1 MGVRVYMYIPARSV
15 ASVVSDSL
23 QLYGQAPLSMRF
35 SRQGYW
41 SGLPCPH
48 PGDLLDP
55 KIRLT
60 SPAIAGGLF
69 TICVTREAGV
79 CVYIY
84 IYIYIY
90 IYVPTNTYMS
100 HVKNSDAGKD

>member
-1 MGVRVYMYIPARSV
+1 MGVRVYMYIPACSV
-15 ASVVSDSL
+15 ASVMSDSL

-55 KIRLT
+55 RIRLT

-69 TICVTREAGV
+69 TI
-79 CVYIY
+79 
-84 IYIYIY
+84 
-90 IYVPTNTYMS
+90 
-100 HVKNSDAGKD
+100 